1 MDKEEERASRQ
12 RRGLARA
19 HARIRRERVNA
30 GLARSSGASYTPM
43 VADVKLSRFPAREAM
58 DKEEER
64 APLNAVV

>member
-1 MDKEEERASRQ
+1 
-12 RRGLARA
+12 
-19 HARIRRERVNA
+19 
-30 GLARSSGASYTPM
+30 M